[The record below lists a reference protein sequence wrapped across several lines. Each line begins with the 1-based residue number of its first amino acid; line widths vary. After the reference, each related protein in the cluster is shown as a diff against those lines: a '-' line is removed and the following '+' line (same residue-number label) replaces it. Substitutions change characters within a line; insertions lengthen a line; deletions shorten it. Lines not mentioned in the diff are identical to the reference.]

1 MAIIIYRAAVNAD
14 HVGNTNV
21 RIKHRQ
27 PAEREGSKE
36 RKGRGER
43 RWRWRGRAGE
53 REIGQTSFVMLKG
66 KGPRWTRSVQC
77 SVRLRREDSL
87 TDRDRRRRRRRPVQ
101 PRVVLSFRRVNG
113 RWDKARF
120 TAEPTNCGVVPF
132 GYNDA
137 PSGGRPPPTSGDGG
151 TEAKA

>member
-1 MAIIIYRAAVNAD
+1 MDSVSA
-14 HVGNTNV
+14 
-21 RIKHRQ
+21 
-27 PAEREGSKE
+27 
-36 RKGRGER
+36 
-43 RWRWRGRAGE
+43 
-53 REIGQTSFVMLKG
+53 
-66 KGPRWTRSVQC
+66 VQC
-77 SVRLRREDSL
+77 PPATGRLAYGPQSAKAAA
-87 TDRDRRRRRRRPVQ
+87 VQ

>member
-27 PAEREGSKE
+27 PAEREG
-36 RKGRGER
+36 RGER
-43 RWRWRGRAGE
+43 RWRWRE

-77 SVRLRREDSL
+77 SVRLRREDSR
-87 TDRDRRRRRRRPVQ
+87 TDRDWRRRRRPVQ